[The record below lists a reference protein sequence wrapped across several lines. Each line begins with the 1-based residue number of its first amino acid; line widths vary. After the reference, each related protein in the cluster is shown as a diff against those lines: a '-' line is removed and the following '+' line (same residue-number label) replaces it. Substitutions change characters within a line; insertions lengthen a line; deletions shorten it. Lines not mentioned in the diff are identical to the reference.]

1 MKKRNIVVFGV
12 VLLLTFLVTFWWQYQ
27 QRVIAVLPLPEAKSA
42 TLINTPTAAPT
53 SDSPAATTSVAAE
66 RPNKRVAMASLLGK
80 LNHKPIELYGKVVDQ
95 HGEPLADVEVYASV
109 IYNTGLSSGVD
120 QGETKTD
127 ASGLFS
133 IKGMKGR
140 TLGIGLA
147 KGGYKY
153 GGDHG
158 PFQFSDLEE
167 PAKQYHPDA
176 NKPVVFVMHKLQGA
190 EPMLHFG
197 SLDFRIQSDGTPVRI
212 NLMTGKRVS
221 SGGDLVITLKHPK
234 AEKGQQRLEHYPW
247 TAQFIAAG
255 GGFIESTSKL
265 MYLAPEDSY
274 VENLVLGVTGQEP
287 KDYNPG
293 KFRVGQ
299 MQAYKQYY
307 LKLGNGCYARVIVE
321 VLADTSP
328 LCDSFVSLHWWLNPK
343 PGSRNLE
350 YDPAK
355 TPTP

>member
-27 QRVIAVLPLPEAKSA
+27 QGEIAVRPLPKEKSA
-42 TLINTPTAAPT
+42 APINIQTAVPT
-53 SDSPAATTSVAAE
+53 SGTPVVTASVTAE
-66 RPNKRVAMASLLGK
+66 RPNKRVTMASLLGK
-80 LNHKPIELYGKVVDQ
+80 LNQKPIELYGKVIDQ
-95 HGEPLADVEVYASV
+95 HGVPLAGVDVYASV
-109 IYNTGLSSGVD
+109 IYNTGLSSGMD
-120 QGETKTD
+120 KGETKTD
-127 ASGLFS
+127 ASGFFA

-147 KGGYKY
+147 KEGYEY

-167 PAKQYHPDA
+167 PANQYHPDA
-176 NKPVVFVMHKLQGA
+176 NKPVIFVMYKLQGA
-190 EPMLHFG
+190 EPMLHFK
-197 SLDFRIQSDGTPVRI
+197 SLDFRISPDGTPIRI

-234 AEKGQQRLEHYPW
+234 AEKGQQRLDHYPW

-255 GGFIESTSKL
+255 GGFIESTEKL
-265 MYLAPEDSY
+265 MYLAPEDGY

-293 KFRVGQ
+293 KFRVDQ

-307 LKLGNGCYARVIVE
+307 LKLGNGCYAWVIVE
-321 VLADTSP
+321 VLAETSP
-328 LCDSFVSLHWWLNPK
+328 LFDSVARSRLNL
-343 PGSRNLE
+343 NV
-350 YDPAK
+350 
-355 TPTP
+355 